1 MALNYPGLVCDS
13 LRPLFGAAAPLA
25 TAVLYHQVT
34 GEPWPGVDDGEG
46 G

>member
-25 TAVLYHQVT
+25 TAVLYQQVM
-34 GEPWPGVDDGEG
+34 GEPWPGVGEDG
-46 G
+46 